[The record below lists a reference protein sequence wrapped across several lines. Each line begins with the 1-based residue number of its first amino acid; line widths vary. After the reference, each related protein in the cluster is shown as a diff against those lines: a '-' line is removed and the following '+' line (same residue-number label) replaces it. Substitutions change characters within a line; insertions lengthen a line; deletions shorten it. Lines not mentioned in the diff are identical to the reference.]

1 MTNLKDKTVCLIG
14 YGNSFFVAQKLSQSY
29 GRVLYYIPSETSYPK
44 YNQHIVGRGVEGVE
58 RIYNIWDYL
67 AEIDLFYFED
77 LFQGSFQLWLR
88 ENGYLVFGA
97 GKGEELE
104 IQRDKFKE
112 LQKELE
118 LPLNDYAVIK
128 GLEDL
133 RGYLKPIENKYIK
146 INRLRGQMETF
157 HWDNYDLS
165 KPILDEL
172 QHSLGAYQNEIT
184 FIVEEPIDAV
194 CEYGYDGFV
203 IDGNYPKKTIFGIE
217 VKDCAYAGIFTDYKN
232 LPQPMLEANEKLK
245 PIFESYGY
253 RGAWSSEMR
262 AIDRKKAIL
271 TDMTCRNPEP
281 PTSLA
286 IEMYSDYG
294 MYVWQI
300 ANGIVPDIE
309 AKGKYGVQIV
319 IKSEWATTEPQPI
332 YFPESLSEFVKIK
345 NLCVIDGVKY
355 FINQNVEMQELGAVI
370 SYDKTLQGAIDKC
383 KEVAKQVKGFLIKIN
398 CDALD
403 EANAE
408 IKKLSKV
415 GVNIF

>member
-1 MTNLKDKTVCLIG
+1 MINLKNKTICLVG
-14 YGNSFFVAQKLSQSY
+14 YGNSFFVAQKLAQDY

-44 YNQHIVGRGVEGVE
+44 YNQYIVGRGVEGVE
-58 RIYNIWDYL
+58 RIYNVWDYL
-67 AEIDLFYFED
+67 PEIDIFYFED
-77 LFQGSFQLWLR
+77 LFQGGFQLWLR
-88 ENGYLVFGA
+88 ENGYIVFGA

-112 LQKELE
+112 LQKELG

-133 RGYLKPIENKYIK
+133 RGYLKSLENKYIK

-172 QHSLGAYQNEIT
+172 QHSLGAYQNEMT

-203 IDGNYPKKTIFGIE
+203 IDGKFTKKNMFGIE
-217 VKDCAYAGIFTDYKN
+217 VKDSAYMCVFTDYNN
-232 LPQPMLEANEKLK
+232 LPQPMLEANEKLA
-245 PIFESYGY
+245 PIFKEYGY

-286 IEMYSDYG
+286 IEMLSDYG
-294 MYVWQI
+294 MYVWEI
-300 ANGIVPDIE
+300 ANGIVPDVK
-309 AKGKYGVQIV
+309 AKAKYGVEVI
-319 IKSEWATTEPQPI
+319 IKSEWGTTEPQPI
-332 YFPESLSEFVKIK
+332 HFPLELEPYVKIK

-355 FINQNVEMQELGAVI
+355 FINQNVEMQEIGAVI
-370 SYDKTLQGAIDKC
+370 YFDKTPEGAIENVK
-383 KEVAKQVKGFLIKIN
+383 KIAKQVKGFLIKIN

-403 EANAE
+403 EANEE
-408 IKKLSKV
+408 IKKLSKI